1 MRRLLAIIIVFF
13 VHVLQAQPVHNPM
26 LQWKAGDKMQQLSAQ
41 QLHWIDSPQL
51 HTQFSIVNT
60 QTTASTLLIKTPN
73 VWQVQLSS
81 QSARTGKL
89 QSSVISRNE
98 PVINR
103 TVPHYQPHFLVELQP
118 GDTAQIHIALSAGFS
133 IYQKSPLQVE
143 VLQQDQFEQTDRDR
157 HFWQGMFLGVILVM
171 ALYNLFLFFSVK
183 DTSYLHYVL
192 SIAGIGLYFAY
203 YYGFGI
209 EHMWPN
215 SPRWDTWSY
224 TIIVPFT
231 SLARLWFTRTYLNTP
246 VLLPRT
252 NALLT
257 LLNILMSGTL
267 LIGIGTYVL
276 NIDWLAPLVTI
287 IGILNTLILVLML
300 VAGID
305 AYNRNYKPALY
316 FITANAL
323 LVAGA
328 ILFIFREMGMVGDN
342 WFTRYFVQVGVVVQ
356 VVLFALGLASR
367 YNQTRQA
374 LEEQRLEKERIALE
388 TEKEK
393 KQLIEEQKI
402 QLQLQIEAQTL
413 SLRNQNE
420 KLQELNSLK
429 DKLFSV
435 ITHDLRNPLA
445 TMQSFLKLLTEHHEK
460 LSEAEKQKLM
470 AEAQDSLDHLNRLLF
485 HLLQWS
491 KSQMNLLAFQPEQL
505 DARESL
511 EKCVR
516 ILHLQAHLKKITIE
530 TDVDNPCPLHADQQ
544 MIDFILRNLLS
555 NAIKFSHMQGHI
567 LLKAWVAQQHTYI
580 SIQDSGIGIS
590 ADVVNEILTTHVGA
604 TRRGTAKERGTG
616 LGLLI
621 SREFIEKHGGQLF
634 IESHPGSGTLMTI
647 AIPLKPKPQGI
658 DTQV

>member
-1 MRRLLAIIIVFF
+1 MRGLLAIIIVFF
-13 VHVLQAQPVHNPM
+13 VHVLQAQPVLSPV
-26 LQWKAGDKMQQLSAQ
+26 LQWKASDKKVTLLASQLQ
-41 QLHWIDSPQL
+41 WMDSPQL
-51 HTQFSIVNT
+51 HTRFSIVNT
-60 QTTASTLLIKTPN
+60 QSTSSTLLIKTPN
-73 VWQVQLSS
+73 VWQVQLSY
-81 QSARTGKL
+81 QSAQSGRL
-89 QSSVISRNE
+89 QSSTITRSEAVNKRE
-98 PVINR
+98 
-103 TVPHYQPHFLVELQP
+103 VPHYQPHFLLQLQP
-118 GDTAQIHIALSAGFS
+118 GDTAQIHIALSTGFS

-143 VLQQDQFEQTDRDR
+143 VMQQDHFEQTDRDR

-192 SIAGIGLYFAY
+192 SIVGIGLYFAY

-209 EHMWPN
+209 EHLWPN

-252 NALLT
+252 NTLLT
-257 LLNILMSGTL
+257 VLNMLMSVTL
-267 LIGIGTYVL
+267 FIGLGTYVL

-287 IGILNTLILVLML
+287 IGILNALILVFML

-323 LVAGA
+323 LVVGA
-328 ILFIFREMGMVGDN
+328 ILFIVREMGMVGDN

-460 LSEAEKQKLM
+460 LSDAEKQKLM

-505 DARESL
+505 DAKESL
-511 EKCVR
+511 DKCVR

-530 TDVDNPCPLHADQQ
+530 TDVANPCPLHADQQ

-555 NAIKFSHMQGHI
+555 NAIKFSHVQGHI

-590 ADVVNEILTTHVGA
+590 ADVVHEILTTHVGA

-621 SREFIEKHGGQLF
+621 SREFIEKHGGQLH

-658 DTQV
+658 DTQL